1 MFKFKIGGKTMG
13 TSAAALGLFFAI
25 CSGVTADQTKGIEEA
40 VAGIGA
46 AFSRM
51 DYKEI
56 RSYFSDDHLV
66 VSTYTGV
73 MPVDDYMT
81 AAKTRLD
88 LKSASVEQHSLVP
101 LGRDAYLRTYFVEN
115 HGTFDG
121 KSLPRRVLATQ
132 IWVRENGKWVQR
144 LYQETPLQPE

>member
-1 MFKFKIGGKTMG
+1 MFKFQVSRKPLAVAVVAAGAFLSLHAGG
-13 TSAAALGLFFAI
+13 AADA
-25 CSGVTADQTKGIEEA
+25 TKGIEEA
-40 VAGIGA
+40 IAGIGA

-51 DYKEI
+51 DYKAI
-56 RSYFSDDHLV
+56 RSYFSDEHLV

-73 MPVDDYMT
+73 MPVDGYMH

-88 LKSASVEQHSLVP
+88 IKSAKVEQHSLVP
-101 LGRDAYLRTYFVEN
+101 LGRDAYMRTYFVEN
-115 HGTFDG
+115 GGTFDG
-121 KSLPRRVLATQ
+121 KALPRRVLATQ